1 MVDIVNLRLAR
12 KAKAKAEQSQRAA
25 DNRIQFGRS
34 RAEREASEAEKRLVR
49 RRIDGH
55 HIGGAQKN

>member
-1 MVDIVNLRLAR
+1 MVEIVNLRLAR

-34 RAEREASEAEKRLVR
+34 RAEREKSEAERRLAN

-55 HIGGAQKN
+55 HVGDVQKN